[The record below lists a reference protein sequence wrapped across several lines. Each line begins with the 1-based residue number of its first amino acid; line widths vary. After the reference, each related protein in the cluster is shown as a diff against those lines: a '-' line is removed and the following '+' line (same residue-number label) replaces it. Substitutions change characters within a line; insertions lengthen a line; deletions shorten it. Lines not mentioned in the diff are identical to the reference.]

1 MSYKSTAFLAVVLMS
16 SACAGETPF
25 APGLVPGGGEGGDGG
40 GANTKLEPGQCW
52 TGRDCE
58 LGEACKPSEYT
69 ESAAKNIDITES
81 GTPGSCEAPPPE
93 QMLMLRGISAVRF
106 TQGGSSLDPAND
118 DFVVEQGVFDIDFA
132 VEAQGVTQALKIEA
146 VELPFDPGSVGFG
159 FYWTLDMH
167 LRVVDPLDPDYDV
180 ECNLRFLR
188 SGDVEGGVARGSGKV
203 VCSTNNWQPPQDPG
217 DPGLLVE
224 YELLPVEPDPGPVD
238 PNGMVCSRSALPA
251 GAQSAIGSV
260 ACQGLA
266 GDRTVF
272 EVRISAEPLG
282 PIEGETAFEVQA
294 QLVNPEEI
302 VATFIDVLGAAVLAE
317 ASVELSQVNAGNP
330 IALAVET
337 PCEVDYTVD
346 PDDNGTPGPMTMTT
360 EAGAAVWTAV
370 DGSITVEAT
379 EMSFR
384 LVSVVNVALSTGGAN
399 PSCTW
404 VEVPRL
410 TFGSGG

>member
-25 APGLVPGGGEGGDGG
+25 APGLVPGGGEGGDGGG

-203 VCSTNNWQPPQDPG
+203 VCSTNNWPSCCPWSLIRDP
-217 DPGLLVE
+217 
-224 YELLPVEPDPGPVD
+224 
-238 PNGMVCSRSALPA
+238 ST
-251 GAQSAIGSV
+251 
-260 ACQGLA
+260 
-266 GDRTVF
+266 RTAWCV
-272 EVRISAEPLG
+272 
-282 PIEGETAFEVQA
+282 
-294 QLVNPEEI
+294 
-302 VATFIDVLGAAVLAE
+302 
-317 ASVELSQVNAGNP
+317 
-330 IALAVET
+330 
-337 PCEVDYTVD
+337 
-346 PDDNGTPGPMTMTT
+346 
-360 EAGAAVWTAV
+360 
-370 DGSITVEAT
+370 
-379 EMSFR
+379 
-384 LVSVVNVALSTGGAN
+384 VALRSRRVRKA
-399 PSCTW
+399 PSARWLAKGSPVTARYSKFVFRRSRW
-404 VEVPRL
+404 VRL
-410 TFGSGG
+410 KAKQRSRFRRSW